1 MRSSQTNIGAARE
14 TGPGLG
20 RESISISTT
29 KRGQWGNVSRV
40 LRPGLVKCLT
50 ARVRDPPLPG
60 HHEGGLSRKYPE
72 FMEIWCLRHDCIT
85 LCGQ

>member
-14 TGPGLG
+14 RGRQGRGWGG

-40 LRPGLVKCLT
+40 LRPGPVKCLT
-50 ARVRDPPLPG
+50 ARVRDPLPSPAITS
-60 HHEGGLSRKYPE
+60 EGG
-72 FMEIWCLRHDCIT
+72 
-85 LCGQ
+85 GQG